1 METLTVREASA
12 LTRLSAHTLRYYE
25 RAGLIEPIA
34 RTPAGHR
41 RYARGDLEH
50 LQFLHCLRASGM
62 PIRRMQEFAAL
73 VRQGTAS
80 HPAALALLESHREE
94 VKGRLAELTDSL
106 RIVEAKINRFRA
118 IPR

>member
-25 RAGLIEPIA
+25 RAGLIAPVP

-50 LQFLHCLRASGM
+50 LQFLHCLRSSGM
-62 PIRRMQEFAAL
+62 SIHQMQEFATL
-73 VRQGTAS
+73 VRQGQSAR
-80 HPAALALLESHREE
+80 PAAMALLEAHRDGVRAQIEAL
-94 VKGRLAELTDSL
+94 GQSL
-106 RIVEAKINRFRA
+106 RVIEAKIARFRQ
-118 IPR
+118 